1 MLLKNKL
8 WPEVGSGIDYSLLQD
23 KWIPAPWINL
33 GDWSVTEDYR
43 EACHQLAFRL
53 GNCLELKADD
63 RLLELACGYGAGLRL
78 WSESLGVQHCDAL
91 EYRREYHDFIES
103 DPPHS

>member
-1 MLLKNKL
+1 MKNQRDKL

-23 KWIPAPWINL
+23 EWFPAPWINL

-53 GNCLELKADD
+53 VDYLELKVDA
-63 RLLELACGYGAGLRL
+63 RLLELACGYGAGLWL
-78 WSESLGVQHCDAL
+78 WSESFGLQHCDAL
-91 EYRREYHDFIES
+91 EYRRECLSLIHI
-103 DPPHS
+103 